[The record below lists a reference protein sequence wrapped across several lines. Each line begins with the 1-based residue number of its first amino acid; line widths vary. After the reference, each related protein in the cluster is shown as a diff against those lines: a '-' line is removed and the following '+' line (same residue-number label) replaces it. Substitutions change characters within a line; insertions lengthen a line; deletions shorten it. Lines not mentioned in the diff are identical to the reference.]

1 MKKRKTIVLAMVLFL
16 LVQLSGF
23 SSGYTMNST
32 SDNPPE
38 QLQIP
43 DYGQYILHDL
53 ENDSSVIAVMGE
65 IPEIKQDEK
74 KEEWLQQLDRCI
86 DHSSNELHL
95 QMRENGG
102 ILLGYGYHIYGY
114 IVIDIDS
121 DQKERVD
128 DDVIN
133 DLYMMVNTNWINQSV
148 SNVPIVF
155 RWSITKN
162 DDAIDDSI
170 ELNPANS
177 GMMVEEEI
185 NQTNNTNLLG
195 GDENTTNETGI
206 EDIPSKTTSGFTLF
220 LLILCLCFVILLN
233 S

>member
-1 MKKRKTIVLAMVLFL
+1 MKKRITIILAMILFL

-43 DYGQYILHDL
+43 DYGQYILNDL

-86 DHSSNELHL
+86 NQSSNKLHL
-95 QMRENGG
+95 QMKENGG
-102 ILLGYGYHIYGY
+102 LLLGYGYHIYGY

-148 SNVPIVF
+148 SNVPVVF

-170 ELNPANS
+170 ELNPADS

-195 GDENTTNETGI
+195 GDENTTNETEI
-206 EDIPSKTTSGFTLF
+206 DDISSKTTPGFTSLA
-220 LLILCLCFVILLN
+220 LILCFAIL
-233 S
+233 SRSQ